1 MNGNENIPHLFL
13 ATLSKTKDFD
23 KSLSQLLEKVGTDFD
38 LSHITIRER
47 NTLEYTLKTT
57 YEWCLHEED
66 SSLNQLFPMT
76 KSDWD
81 TMAKQFDDEFFF
93 YSTDAVTEKPSFFHV
108 AILEKD
114 LVGTISFEKR
124 SSRHPWAPEELDLL
138 KCVGYITANALLK
151 NRAYRQADRAIDK
164 ITHFDPVTNLFT
176 YSAFCDQATN
186 LVQTLFTKQRM
197 AILYVDIINFKYL
210 NDTYG
215 ATEGDKLLRAF
226 AHYIKKSPKNL
237 CATRIFSDTFVMLV
251 LLDEKSTPD
260 SIQKRIKSISN
271 HFLKSQRLLYS
282 RCNLEI
288 ACGVSEVDESKV
300 NIVHFVDKANAA
312 RKDLKARF
320 GFGCLVFNQELE
332 KQIEKENNL
341 LNAIPNA
348 FENQEFF
355 FVLQPKVAL
364 ETGKITGAE
373 ALVRWKRS
381 DESQLPPSDFIPLME
396 KTGDITRLDFF
407 VYESVCKYLQERLRK
422 GLRAIPISVNVSRR
436 HFKNLSFVQEVQ
448 ALTLQYDIPPELLEF
463 ELTETLFLDNPEE
476 ALFLQENLHKAGFT
490 LSLDD
495 FGSGYSSLNL
505 LKKMTLDVIKIDK
518 SFLEG
523 ESINSVDKVIIDSI
537 IHMAKLLKITVLC
550 EGAETLEQVQYLRK
564 AHCKIVQGFYFSK
577 PISVE
582 AMNLLLDTDKIFVIP
597 NAPETLLSC

>member
-1 MNGNENIPHLFL
+1 
-13 ATLSKTKDFD
+13 
-23 KSLSQLLEKVGTDFD
+23 
-38 LSHITIRER
+38 
-47 NTLEYTLKTT
+47 
-57 YEWCLHEED
+57 
-66 SSLNQLFPMT
+66 
-76 KSDWD
+76 
-81 TMAKQFDDEFFF
+81 
-93 YSTDAVTEKPSFFHV
+93 
-108 AILEKD
+108 
-114 LVGTISFEKR
+114 
-124 SSRHPWAPEELDLL
+124 
-138 KCVGYITANALLK
+138 
-151 NRAYRQADRAIDK
+151 
-164 ITHFDPVTNLFT
+164 
-176 YSAFCDQATN
+176 
-186 LVQTLFTKQRM
+186 
-197 AILYVDIINFKYL
+197 
-210 NDTYG
+210 
-215 ATEGDKLLRAF
+215 
-226 AHYIKKSPKNL
+226 
-237 CATRIFSDTFVMLV
+237 MLV

-260 SIQKRIKSISN
+260 GIQKRIKSISN
-271 HFLKSQRLLYS
+271 HFLESQRLLYP

-312 RKDLKARF
+312 RKDLKVRF
-320 GFGCLVFNQELE
+320 GAGCSVFNQELE
-332 KQIEKENNL
+332 NQIEKENNL

-373 ALVRWKRS
+373 ALVRWKRNDGS
-381 DESQLPPSDFIPLME
+381 HLPPSDFIPLME

-422 GLRAIPISVNVSRR
+422 GLRTIPISVNVSRR
-436 HFKNLSFVQEVQ
+436 HLKNPLFVQTVE
-448 ALTLQYDIPPELLEF
+448 ALILQYDIPPELLEF

-505 LKKMTLDVIKIDK
+505 LKKMTLDIIKIDK

-564 AHCKIVQGFYFSK
+564 AHCEIVQGFYFSK
-577 PISVE
+577 PISIE